1 MLESGGSESEFDC
14 ESGHV
19 RATKARLS
27 YPPGVG
33 LRYSPASHFE
43 EPILFEGRFFFVW
56 VLLYGEFARWDVLDG
71 R

>member
-1 MLESGGSESEFDC
+1 MLGSGGSESEFGR
-14 ESGHV
+14 ESGHL
-19 RATKARLS
+19 RATEARLS

-43 EPILFEGRFFFVW
+43 EPILFEGRFFLYGFF
-56 VLLYGEFARWDVLDG
+56 LYGEFARWDVLDG